1 MTADEIQ
8 KYALNIARKLPQAEL
23 THPFGSEV
31 NVFKVMGKMFMLTSA
46 LDGQKFINLKC
57 DPQYAEML
65 RDHYDSIRT
74 GYHMNKRH
82 WISIYIGSASEQIS
96 RDLIDDLVRKSYVL
110 VTQNLTKAQ
119 KNILKIHSQIN

>member
-8 KYALNIARKLPQAEL
+8 KYALNIAKKRPQAEL

-31 NVFKVMGKMFMLTSA
+31 NVFKVMGKMFMLTSE
-46 LDGQKFINLKC
+46 LNGQKFINLKC

-82 WISIYIGSASEQIS
+82 WISIYSGEQIT
-96 RDLIDDLVRKSYVL
+96 RDLIDDLVKNSYAL

-119 KNILKIHSQIN
+119 KNILKIHSQID